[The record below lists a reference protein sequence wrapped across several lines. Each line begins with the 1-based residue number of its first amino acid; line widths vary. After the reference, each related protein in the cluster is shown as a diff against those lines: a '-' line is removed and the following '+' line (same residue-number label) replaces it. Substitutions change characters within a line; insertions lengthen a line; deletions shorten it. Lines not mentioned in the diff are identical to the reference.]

1 MKYPGHLLKR
11 YPTISHYFCSAA
23 ARVKCVLIGCFVQ
36 VAALDKSRLLTK
48 RDSRIA
54 ATAKSW
60 AIASRKAIAPSSLHC
75 ALHCIRMMWPTMPT
89 CPCVL
94 GWSEDVWEC
103 VPFLYRTHYFFAKYD
118 FSCQLE
124 DLDFKRS
131 GCLLSRTLPLVKYI
145 HHVPSR
151 KHGARTGRSRQLFTF
166 HGNEMNQAK
175 TCILLRQL
183 F

>member
-23 ARVKCVLIGCFVQ
+23 ARVKFVLIGCFVQ

-124 DLDFKRS
+124 DLDIKRS
-131 GCLLSRTLPLVKYI
+131 GCLLPRTLPLVKYPPCTI
-145 HHVPSR
+145 Q
-151 KHGARTGRSRQLFTF
+151 KTLGAQGAISSTLYFSW
-166 HGNEMNQAK
+166 
-175 TCILLRQL
+175 
-183 F
+183 

>member
-36 VAALDKSRLLTK
+36 VALDKSRLLTK

-131 GCLLSRTLPLVKYI
+131 GCLLSRTLPLVKYPPCTI
-145 HHVPSR
+145 Q
-151 KHGARTGRSRQLFTF
+151 KTWGAHGAISSTLYFSW
-166 HGNEMNQAK
+166 
-175 TCILLRQL
+175 
-183 F
+183 

>member
-23 ARVKCVLIGCFVQ
+23 ARVKFVLIGCFVQ

-89 CPCVL
+89 CPWLIWRSLRMRIVF
-94 GWSEDVWEC
+94 VWEALFSDALASLALMVVTDWLTHWLTDRNC
-103 VPFLYRTHYFFAKYD
+103 RLAISHVWQLFHYR
-118 FSCQLE
+118 S
-124 DLDFKRS
+124 S
-131 GCLLSRTLPLVKYI
+131 LVKTLGQ
-145 HHVPSR
+145 SR
-151 KHGARTGRSRQLFTF
+151 F
-166 HGNEMNQAK
+166 
-175 TCILLRQL
+175 
-183 F
+183 